1 MSRILISYFRILQ
14 VVSLS
19 DFAGKRYGHGTRVFV
34 IILSI
39 FNMCIALIAEYT
51 AIGDLFEFYVGT
63 SRIGI
68 VLLVAVITS
77 VYTSAGGLLVS
88 IWTDQGQAILSLLFI
103 LVASLYLMATFKH
116 PLVSPLP
123 ENLGANYAGKVN
135 SWVLAVF
142 ISLN

>member
-1 MSRILISYFRILQ
+1 
-14 VVSLS
+14 
-19 DFAGKRYGHGTRVFV
+19 
-34 IILSI
+34 
-39 FNMCIALIAEYT
+39 MCIALIAEYT

-77 VYTSAGGLLVS
+77 VYTAAGGLLVS

-103 LVASLYLMATFKH
+103 LVASLYLAATFRH

-123 ENLGANYAGKVN
+123 ENLGANYAGEVN
-135 SWVLAVF
+135 RKKSKAVF
-142 ISLN
+142 SLNLFDSLLVA